1 MVLPFPQNPI
11 VPLALTDDSV
21 HTLVRFSIIR
31 TVGENSCDA
40 GEARSPFG
48 PRRKCNCKDYGL
60 VVNSY

>member
-1 MVLPFPQNPI
+1 MVLPFSQNPI

-40 GEARSPFG
+40 ERHAFPVRATA
-48 PRRKCNCKDYGL
+48 KMQL
-60 VVNSY
+60 